1 LCGYLTPSCGSKD
14 QIGEGKSSPEI
25 IHGGPETIT
34 FVALGDS
41 LTYGFEPY
49 GSFGA
54 MGRGLPYTSYLDN
67 MVIVEQEKRGL
78 GDVDI
83 VFVNLGVNGDTTS
96 GMLGRMDTEV
106 APRGA
111 DYVIVWGGINDL
123 FGGRSPSEVME
134 NLRKIYARAR
144 DLGIEP
150 VACTLTSITRK
161 NPVVPKI
168 WELNGLIR
176 EHCAENRVR
185 LVDLFGATS
194 DESGLLIGEYSSDGA
209 HLNAE
214 GNRRVA
220 SVVYSE
226 AVEEILDDLVG

>member
-1 LCGYLTPSCGSKD
+1 MD
-14 QIGEGKSSPEI
+14 IPER
-25 IHGGPETIT
+25 IT

-41 LTYGFEPY
+41 LTYGFAP
-49 GSFGA
+49 F
-54 MGRGLPYTSYLDN
+54 GRGLPYTSYLDN
-67 MVIVEQEKRGL
+67 MVIVEQGRRGL
-78 GDVDI
+78 GDVDF
-83 VFVNLGVNGDTTS
+83 VFVNHGVNGDTTM
-96 GMLGRMDTEV
+96 GMLSRLESEV
-106 APRGA
+106 APIGA

-144 DLGIEP
+144 ELGIEP

-161 NPVVPKI
+161 NPVGPRI
-168 WELNGLIR
+168 WELNDLIG

-185 LVDLFGATS
+185 MVDLFGATS
-194 DESGLLIGEYSSDGA
+194 DESGLLMEGYSSDGA

-220 SVVYSE
+220 SAVYSE
-226 AVEEILDDLVG
+226 AVERILEELAG